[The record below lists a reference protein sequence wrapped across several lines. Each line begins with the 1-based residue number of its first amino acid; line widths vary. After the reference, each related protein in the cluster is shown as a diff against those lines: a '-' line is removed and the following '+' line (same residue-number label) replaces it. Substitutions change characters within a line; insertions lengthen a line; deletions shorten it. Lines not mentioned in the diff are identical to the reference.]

1 MEIRIKRVYASIGDD
16 GLRILV
22 DRLWP
27 RGLSKEQV
35 HADLW
40 LREVAP
46 STELRK
52 WFGHAP
58 DRWEEFKKR
67 YSCELRENPEV
78 RHLLDLANEGKIT
91 LLFSARDIKH
101 NHARALKDFL
111 HGEAGNSRSETGSDD
126 GSDPADG

>member
-1 MEIRIKRVYASIGDD
+1 MEIRIKRVYASIGGD

-46 STELRK
+46 STALRK

-101 NHARALKDFL
+101 NHARALMDYL
-111 HGEAGNSRSETGSDD
+111 HGEADVGAPRIGSDN
-126 GSDPADG
+126 GAGTEGG